1 MDRQGFSI
9 LIKRLD
15 GLLATAATHYM
26 KRFQGDILIDHQTI
40 VERLEGKGEVE
51 FYIAKHH
58 FDTEAWFEL
67 EFGGTLQ
74 ARAEARKRQWGDWTI
89 LVKVAGKDLEATF
102 TKTREEADDFP
113 FERLFGWNKVSDY
126 TYTTR

>member
-1 MDRQGFSI
+1 MDKEFSI
-9 LIKRLD
+9 PIKRLD

-26 KRFQGDILIDHQTI
+26 KNFQGDILIDHQKI

-51 FYIAKHH
+51 FYVAKHH
-58 FDTEAWFEL
+58 FDTEAKFEL
-67 EFGGTLQ
+67 AFGGTLQ
-74 ARAEARKRQWGDWTI
+74 SRAEARKRKWGDWTI
-89 LVKVAGKDLEATF
+89 LVKVVGKDLEATF